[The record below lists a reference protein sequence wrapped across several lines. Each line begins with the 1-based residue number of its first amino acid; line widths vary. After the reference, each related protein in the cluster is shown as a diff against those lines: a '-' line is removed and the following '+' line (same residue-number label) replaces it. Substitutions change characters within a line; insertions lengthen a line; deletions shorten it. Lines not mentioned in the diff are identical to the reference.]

1 MDVDPIEPGC
11 CAPVLAGAL
20 EEEEAE
26 RLAQAFRVLA
36 DPARLRLLSLIAVQ
50 PGGVCACELAE
61 PIGKS
66 QPTLSHHLKVLHD
79 AGLLERER
87 VGRFHWYRVVPD
99 RLADLR
105 GALAPVAPV
114 AEPV

>member
-1 MDVDPIEPGC
+1 MDIEPLPPGC
-11 CAPVLAGAL
+11 CTPVLAGAL
-20 EEEEAE
+20 EEDEAD
-26 RLAQAFRVLA
+26 RLAQAFRVLS

-50 PGGVCACELAE
+50 PDGVCACELAE

-87 VGRFHWYRVVPD
+87 IGRFHWYRVVPD

-105 GALAPVAPV
+105 GALAPAPV
-114 AEPV
+114 AEPF